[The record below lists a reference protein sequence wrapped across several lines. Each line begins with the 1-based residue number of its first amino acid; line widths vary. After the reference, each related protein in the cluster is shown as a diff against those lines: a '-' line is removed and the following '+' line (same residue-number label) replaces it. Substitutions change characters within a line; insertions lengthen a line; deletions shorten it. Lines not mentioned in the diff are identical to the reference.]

1 MAESEYSIAIIGMAG
16 RFPEADDIGEFWENL
31 KAGKDC
37 ITRKPETDTDT
48 FTGAFGVLRDIYDF
62 DAGFFRIPAAEAR
75 DSDPEQ
81 RIMMELAYHALEN
94 AGYDSF
100 AFRGKTGLYVSFDNG
115 AYVWN
120 NIINSGGD
128 WFDAYQLNKV
138 HIATRAEKIAYRFDF
153 RGPAVMSEYA
163 CASSLNA
170 IHQACQALLNFE
182 CDMAVSGGITAE
194 LRQEGYPSY
203 LTTESAA
210 GVIRPFDRDADGLVP
225 GSAAGAVVLKRY
237 EDAVADHD
245 HIVAVIKG
253 TFVNNDGS
261 RKAGFAAPSVFGQEE
276 CMRSVLAVSE
286 VSEDEV
292 SYYEAHGTATELGD
306 AIEVRMLKN
315 VYGSRPLKIGS
326 VKSNIGHT
334 NMAAGVA
341 NVIKT
346 ALMLENRLLVPTIN
360 HSEPADELKT
370 PGCAITVCTQTEE
383 WKSTGQRIAVCGAVG
398 MGGANAMAVL
408 GECVEDV
415 QRGEEEAKPYLFV
428 YSGASEK
435 AAKKISEDVAAYVTE
450 NDIRFDDAAYTL
462 QCGRRALQHRAFA
475 IADRSRKRVI
485 TTRRPHDTAEFAGKR
500 TVFVFSGA
508 GSFDIEA
515 ARKLYRSSSV
525 FRAEMDS
532 VMHACERAGADRI
545 REAFLECA
553 PDEIDN
559 IYGLQLILAIEC
571 AQARTLARFG
581 IEPDAVTGHSNGEYA
596 AAVISG
602 ILTLEDT
609 SRMLKVRSE
618 LVETLPEGAMINIAE
633 SPEKVRGMLTDGVVI
648 GAYNGQAR
656 CMVSGPRE
664 KIDGFEKVLIAEDL
678 RYSRIAADRAGHC
691 YLMDDIADDFGKA
704 ISDISFGEFAVDQYS
719 GYADIPCS
727 SDVMK
732 SAEYWKAHLSMPVR
746 YDAAVQRIAEDKDS
760 IFIEIGL
767 GDMLTSITRKTK
779 SDGAW
784 NTAFAFS
791 DSPASDDLYSG
802 MLSLLGNM
810 WMAGKQIN
818 WELLYDE
825 KPYRVKLTEYPFER
839 SRYVKELP
847 HKAQSAAD
855 TGTLAV
861 AGGLDEKNMEKSRYI
876 VDSHAGDVVFLEH
889 VSERYDGSFGAVG
902 IYEDL
907 ERTKEEYRRKYFS
920 GRGVTLLKDIPGYD
934 EMADRLTAAC
944 IMDYFRS
951 LDGFDPGR
959 VYTFEKLLDMGGVIG
974 KYIPFVDFFVKFMCD
989 NGYASDDHG
998 LLSFMEKGT
1007 ELPGRRAVLAECME
1021 RLPDCC
1027 AYMEL
1032 AVYASDFYSEVFRGE
1047 REGSTV
1053 IYHDGRFDFLDSFEK
1068 RMPAYSYT
1076 DSCIDALAETVA
1088 KAAETA
1094 EAAELGRKVRILEV
1108 GAGSGEMTDRILP
1121 MLDGC
1126 DCEYWFTD
1134 IKRSLVLERQANEK
1148 PEHADMMRY
1157 GVIDISEDPA
1167 KQGFTERYF
1176 DVILLYDVIQATTDI
1191 RKTIGNIRWLLSDGG
1206 CFSFVQT
1213 CGGSDMLNLIFGYA
1227 PGWWNYY
1234 EDPERD
1240 RITMP
1245 AEGWREILSG
1255 CGYDDVISI
1264 PEDGTS
1270 NAYLFVMKSADSTAD
1285 IPGITQAADGI
1296 AQQHDT
1302 ADGAQKCTDILRSR
1316 EKNRNYLEL
1325 AGRKSNVRIEFYDG
1339 DIDLSRYDRVTGI
1352 GTAGG
1357 IIDDSES
1364 GTSGTADRSPGDG
1377 TDIEAAY
1384 RSESDR
1390 AVAAIINETIGE
1402 KLGLDD
1408 DLYDFGMDSLMAMMI
1423 ASKIRNSLGLDV
1435 QLSDMYG
1442 LSTIR
1447 EISDALEGFSPLKA
1461 EAGYTEKD
1469 ASEKED
1475 TLSLEDLLD
1484 EI

>member
-16 RFPEADDIGEFWENL
+16 RFPEAGNVSEFWENL

-37 ITRKPETDTDT
+37 ITRKPEADTGT
-48 FTGAFGVLRDIYDF
+48 FVGAFGVLRDIYDF

-81 RIMMELAYHALEN
+81 RIMMELTYNALEN
-94 AGYDSF
+94 AGYDSL
-100 AFRGKTGLYVSFDNG
+100 AFRGRTGLYVSFDNG

-120 NIINSGGD
+120 NIIHSGED

-138 HIATRAEKIAYRFDF
+138 HIATRAEKIAYKFDF

-170 IHQACQALLNFE
+170 IHQACQSLLNFE
-182 CDMAVSGGITAE
+182 CDMAVSGGVTAE

-203 LTTESAA
+203 LTTESGT
-210 GVIRPFDRDADGLVP
+210 GVIRPFDKKADGLVP
-225 GSAAGAVVLKRY
+225 GSAAGVVVLKRY

-286 VSEDEV
+286 VGEDEV
-292 SYYEAHGTATELGD
+292 GYYEAHGTATELGD
-306 AIEVRMLKN
+306 AIEARMLKN

-346 ALMLENRLLVPTIN
+346 ALMLENRTFVPTIN

-370 PGCAITVCTQTEE
+370 PGCAITVCTKTEE
-383 WKSTGQRIAVCGAVG
+383 WKSDSQRIAVCGAVG

-408 GECVEDV
+408 GECVEDI
-415 QRGEEEAKPYLFV
+415 QRGEEEAKPYLFI
-428 YSGASEK
+428 YSGASKE

-450 NDIRFDDAAYTL
+450 NDVRFDDAAYTL
-462 QCGRRALQHRAFA
+462 QCGRRVLQHRAFA
-475 IADRSRKRVI
+475 IADRSRKRVV
-485 TTRRPHDTAEFAGKR
+485 TSRRPHDTAEFAGKR

-525 FRAEMDS
+525 FRTEMDS
-532 VMHACERAGADRI
+532 VMDACERAGADRI
-545 REAFLECA
+545 REAFLERA
-553 PDEIDN
+553 ADEMDN
-559 IYGLQLILAIEC
+559 VYGLQLILAIEC
-571 AQARTLARFG
+571 AQANTLARFG
-581 IEPDAVTGHSNGEYA
+581 IKPNAVTGHSNGEYA

-602 ILTLEDT
+602 ILTVEDA
-609 SRMLKVRSE
+609 SRMLRIRSE

-633 SPEKVRGMLTDGVVI
+633 SPGKVSGMLTDGVVI
-648 GAYNGQAR
+648 GAYNGPAR
-656 CMVSGPRE
+656 CMVSGLRE
-664 KIDGFEKVLIAEDL
+664 KIDEFEKVIIDADL
-678 RYSRIAADRAGHC
+678 KYSRIAADRAGHC
-691 YLMDDIADDFGKA
+691 YLMDEIADDFCEA
-704 ISDISFGEFAVDQYS
+704 ISDISFGDFAIDQYS

-727 SDVMK
+727 SDEMK
-732 SAEYWKAHLSMPVR
+732 TAEYWKAHLSMPVR

-779 SDGAW
+779 NGGKW

-810 WMAGKQIN
+810 WIAGKQIN

-839 SRYVKELP
+839 SRYVKEFSE
-847 HKAQSAAD
+847 KAQRAAD

-861 AGGLDEKNMEKSRYI
+861 AGGLDEKNIEKSRYI
-876 VDSHAGDVVFLEH
+876 VENHAGDVVFLEH
-889 VSERYDGSFGAVG
+889 VSEKYDGSFSTAG

-907 ERTKEEYRRKYFS
+907 ERTKEEYREKYFS

-951 LDGFDPGR
+951 LDGFDAGG
-959 VYTFEKLLDMGGVIG
+959 VYTFGKLLDMGGVIE
-974 KYIPFVDFFVKFMCD
+974 KYVPFVDFFVKFMRE
-989 NGYASDDHG
+989 NGYAADDHG
-998 LLSFMEKGT
+998 LLRFMEKGA
-1007 ELPGRRAVLAECME
+1007 ELPDKRTVLAECAE

-1032 AVYASDFYSEVFRGE
+1032 AVYASDFYGEVFRGE

-1088 KAAETA
+1088 RAAKAD
-1094 EAAELGRKVRILEV
+1094 RKVRILEV

-1121 MLDGC
+1121 MLEGC

-1167 KQGFTERYF
+1167 AQGFTERYF

-1191 RKTIGNIRWLLSDGG
+1191 RKTIGNIKWLLSDGG
-1206 CFSFVQT
+1206 YFSFVQT
-1213 CGGSDMLNLIFGYA
+1213 CGGSDMLNMIFGYA

-1234 EDPERD
+1234 GDPERD
-1240 RITMP
+1240 RITLP
-1245 AEGWREILSG
+1245 VEGWRAILSD

-1264 PEDGTS
+1264 PEDGKS
-1270 NAYLFVMKSADSTAD
+1270 NAYLFVMKTAGGDDSGAAE
-1285 IPGITQAADGI
+1285 AADTGGSQ
-1296 AQQHDT
+1296 AGVAAGENAAHPGGDV
-1302 ADGAQKCTDILRSR
+1302 LRSR

-1325 AGRKSNVRIEFYDG
+1325 AAKKSNVRIEFYDE
-1339 DIDLSRYDRVTGI
+1339 DTDLSKYDRVTGI
-1352 GTAGG
+1352 STGSAGSAGG
-1357 IIDDSES
+1357 NGAAGKSDD
-1364 GTSGTADRSPGDG
+1364 GADR
-1377 TDIEAAY
+1377 AAEY
-1384 RSESDR
+1384 RSDNDR
-1390 AVAAIINETIGE
+1390 AIAGIIKETVGE
-1402 KLGLDD
+1402 DLGLDD

-1423 ASKIRNSLGLDV
+1423 ASRIRNSLGLDV

-1447 EISDALEGFSPLKA
+1447 EISDALENFKSLK
-1461 EAGYTEKD
+1461 TEEE
-1469 ASEKED
+1469 ASEKEEM
-1475 TLSLEDLLD
+1475 LSLEDLLD